1 MTRLRIHFIE
11 RETKR
16 TDSFSISQVGGINNT
31 GERWVISA
39 QKAIEGI
46 INGTWDF
53 FILENHH
60 EISVKAIHSTERTPI
75 LIAIGEGYL
84 HNLLEDLP
92 EINIQ
97 SSTNRN

>member
-1 MTRLRIHFIE
+1 MA
-11 RETKR
+11 
-16 TDSFSISQVGGINNT
+16 ISQIGGINNT

-46 INGTWDF
+46 TNGTWDF

-60 EISVKAIHSTERTPI
+60 EISVKAIHSTEGDPI
-75 LIAIGEGYL
+75 LLAIGEGYL

-92 EINIQ
+92 EI
-97 SSTNRN
+97 RKEEVL